1 MVLRHST
8 LFSCILAVLNSPT
21 IFLRKGFSFFQQAL
35 FIITLFHRFRTRQ
48 GKAAMVRAAFFNYLT
63 SWFQR
68 QTRLRNVLLVPFTVQ
83 LVGAVSLVVFL
94 WFLAGNQA
102 VNDLA
107 VQLQGR
113 ASKQVEEHLNKG
125 FRDHD

>member
-1 MVLRHST
+1 
-8 LFSCILAVLNSPT
+8 
-21 IFLRKGFSFFQQAL
+21 
-35 FIITLFHRFRTRQ
+35 
-48 GKAAMVRAAFFNYLT
+48 
-63 SWFQR
+63 
-68 QTRLRNVLLVPFTVQ
+68 
-83 LVGAVSLVVFL
+83 VVFL

>member
-1 MVLRHST
+1 
-8 LFSCILAVLNSPT
+8 
-21 IFLRKGFSFFQQAL
+21 
-35 FIITLFHRFRTRQ
+35 
-48 GKAAMVRAAFFNYLT
+48 MVRAAFFNYLT

-68 QTRLRNVLLVPFTVQ
+68 HQTRLRNVLLVPFTVQ

>member
-1 MVLRHST
+1 
-8 LFSCILAVLNSPT
+8 
-21 IFLRKGFSFFQQAL
+21 
-35 FIITLFHRFRTRQ
+35 
-48 GKAAMVRAAFFNYLT
+48 MVRAAFFNYLT